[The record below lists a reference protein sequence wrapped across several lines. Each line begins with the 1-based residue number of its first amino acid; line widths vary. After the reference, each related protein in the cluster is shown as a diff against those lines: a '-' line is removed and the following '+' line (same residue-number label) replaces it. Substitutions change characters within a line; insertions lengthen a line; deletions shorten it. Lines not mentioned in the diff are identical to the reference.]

1 MNNKEYQ
8 KQYRSQKKNRLRNA
22 ENAKRRYLL
31 QNAVTKETFY
41 KKDIEY
47 IREVNEEIVVLYDI

>member
-22 ENAKRRYLL
+22 ENAKRKYLF

-47 IREVNEEIVVLYDI
+47 IREVNMEIVVLYDI